1 MAAAILPVALF
12 AGRGDGLLVWE
23 FTFAGDGGD
32 DLAAVEAAI
41 FDEDAGGVVA
51 ADDHACEINSGDVAF
66 EGFGIDG
73 GFLIGAGKAY
83 AEAFEKIEIGM
94 IAREREDLDWLRR
107 TPRCR
112 HS

>member
-1 MAAAILPVALF
+1 MAAGILPVALF

-32 DLAAVEAAI
+32 DLAAVEAAV
-41 FDEDAGGVVA
+41 FDEDARGVVA
-51 ADDHACEINSGDVAF
+51 ADDHTRKINSGDVAF
-66 EGFGIDG
+66 EGLGIDG

-94 IAREREDLDWLRR
+94 IAREREDLAGCDGL
-107 TPRCR
+107 PRCR
-112 HS
+112 HF